1 MYSALSPSRADDA
14 IEAKRREMEEN
25 ASVMAE
31 YWVENQNS
39 DAGSAEPDGFVSLD
53 KLDSEEEEEEGSEG
67 EEEGSEEEGSEEE
80 GSEEEGNEEGS
91 RRMKTMRMKTVRSRK
106 TNLLEQ

>member
-1 MYSALSPSRADDA
+1 MYSTLSPSRADDA

-80 GSEEEGNEEGS
+80 GNEEGS